1 MKRLALWA
9 LAVSLLWGAAAR
21 ASDPAGIYALV
32 DRVELQPNEQNPE
45 RIKLWGAFCL
55 AAGRGDEYLPP
66 AQGYMYF
73 SLVKDHER
81 ECRAEW
87 ADFERVAGTGQ
98 CVAFGNRYGVKRGVR
113 QAKLHGVRQAKLH
126 SKPDAPA
133 DPRRIGQLI
142 TDLDNK
148 QFSVRENASQELGS
162 MGETT
167 LPALRKALAARP
179 SEEARKRL
187 ERLVNKEEP
196 DVYPLGVGVIKVNS
210 GTNYDTDYPPIRA
223 LLQLPGTKAPSDG
236 SLEPPGSITL
246 VARNIW
252 DRKHHSADYLFEIED
267 AAGAKESSPPVPAGE
282 KETKWSPR
290 MKLKAGEK
298 YAWRVWATDR
308 EWKSPAA
315 RAVFIVKGQQQN

>member
-9 LAVSLLWGAAAR
+9 LAVTLVWGAAAR

-32 DRVELQPNEQNPE
+32 DRIELQPNEQNPE

-87 ADFERVAGTGQ
+87 ADFERIAGTGQ
-98 CVAFGNRYGVKRGVR
+98 CVAFGNRYGVKG
-113 QAKLHGVRQAKLH
+113 GVRQAKLH

-133 DPRRIGQLI
+133 DSARIAKLI
-142 TDLDNK
+142 ADLDSK
-148 QFSVRENASQELGS
+148 QFPMRENASQELGS
-162 MGETT
+162 MGESA
-167 LPALRKALAARP
+167 LPSLRKALAARP

-187 ERLVNKEEP
+187 ERLVNKDQP
-196 DVYPLGVGVIKVNS
+196 DVYPLGVGVVRIHT
-210 GTNYDTDYPPIRA
+210 GTNDDTDYPPIRA
-223 LLQLPGTKAPSDG
+223 LLQLPGTKAPGDG
-236 SLEPPGSITL
+236 SLEAPGKITL

-252 DRKHHSADYLFEIED
+252 DRKHHSANYVFEIEN
-267 AAGAKESSPPVPAGE
+267 AAGVKETSPPVPAGE

-315 RAVFIVKGQQQN
+315 RAAFLVKGPSRN